1 MPGINFS
8 HQCRNNKEKW
18 PQIREGHMQSAWWE
32 HLVTGGS
39 ISGRSPPRR
48 RPTPPELFLQDQGM
62 LPICLQSAISPGHCS
77 LSISHV
83 QSRKV
88 TDVFAWA
95 LWFFQWVLFPSN
107 IATVPQEVRSQSNS
121 HFTDASPSPQGASHT
136 MWPSEWHFL
145 LEPRSPHPPSYLVL
159 ALREEHTS
167 NYNVFPVE
175 KGDFFSD
182 CFFKRFPG

>member
-39 ISGRSPPRR
+39 ISGRSPPMEEALPSRAV
-48 RPTPPELFLQDQGM
+48 PAGPGHAADLFVL
-62 LPICLQSAISPGHCS
+62 CYFPGHCS

-88 TDVFAWA
+88 TDVFAWS
-95 LWFFQWVLFPSN
+95 LWLFQWVLFLSN
-107 IATVPQEVRSQSNS
+107 VATIPREVGSQSNY
-121 HFTDASPSPQGASHT
+121 HLTDASPSPQGASLS

-145 LEPRSPHPPSYLVL
+145 
-159 ALREEHTS
+159 
-167 NYNVFPVE
+167 
-175 KGDFFSD
+175 G
-182 CFFKRFPG
+182 